1 MLLSMLWA
9 ISDPFDFEA
18 FYLATIKWLKASAPG
33 FLANVLVF
41 FVILLLGKILISGT
55 LRVSRSLIRRS
66 KRASELIERFILNVV
81 HKILW
86 VLVLMVGLS
95 QLGIDMG
102 PMIAG
107 LGVGGFIIGFAF
119 QETLGNFAA
128 GMMLMINEPFKV
140 GDWIEAAGA
149 AGSVSDVNIM
159 ASTLTT
165 GDNRVI
171 TIPNRKVWGDKIVN
185 FSAMDLRRLDLTV
198 GIAYSA
204 DIELAVKTI
213 EGLLDANAKVVTD
226 PKPVIAVNELGDS
239 AVSLIVRPWCGTAD
253 YWPLRFELIRAIK
266 EILDAEGIEIPC
278 PQVELH
284 IKKVKQGGAS
294 L

>member
-1 MLLSMLWA
+1 MSLSTILA
-9 ISDPFDFEA
+9 IADPLNFEA
-18 FYLATIKWLKASAPG
+18 FYQASIKWLKASAPG
-33 FLANVLVF
+33 FVANVLAVL
-41 FVILLLGKILISGT
+41 VILLLGKLVISGV
-55 LRVSRSLIRRS
+55 LRVLRSVIRKS

-140 GDWIEAAGA
+140 GDYIEAAGA
-149 AGSVSDVNIM
+149 AGSVTDVNIM

-165 GDNRVI
+165 ADNRVI

-185 FSAMDLRRLDLTV
+185 FSAMELRRLDLV
-198 GIAYSA
+198 IGIGYSA
-204 DIELAVKTI
+204 DIERAVKTI
-213 EGLLDANAKVVTD
+213 EGLLDASAKVVAD

-239 AVSLIVRPWCGTAD
+239 AVSLVVRPWCGKAD
-253 YWPLRFELIRAIK
+253 YWPLRFELMRSIK
-266 EILDAEGIEIPC
+266 EAFDAEGIEIPF
-278 PQVELH
+278 PQVDLH
-284 IKKVKQGGAS
+284 VKEGGAS